1 MSQQEDR
8 GGGFR
13 MMEMLIDG
21 RPTAAASG
29 ERFESISPVTG
40 APWASIPEAG
50 VDDAD
55 RAIAA
60 ARRAFDG
67 GPWARQPA
75 TERAAALRRLADV
88 IAGEADRLAEIESRD
103 NGKLLREMV
112 GQLRAIPDWYRYFA
126 GAADKLE
133 GRTMAQNKDNFF
145 IYTRREPIGVCISI
159 VPWNS
164 PLLLMTWQLAPA
176 LAVGCTVVVKPSPQ
190 ASASACAFAELFEA
204 AGFPPGVV
212 NVVTGTSVEMPQR
225 LVTHPD
231 VDKVSFTGSTA
242 VGRRIVEAS
251 AQNLPRLTLEL
262 GGKSANIVF
271 EDADLEAAS
280 NGVIAGIFAAT
291 GQTCIAGSRL
301 LVHEDVHDQLL
312 ESVMARASTIQL
324 GDPLDEQSEMGP
336 MAFQEQQEQ
345 VLGFIH
351 RAVESGAVLAYG
363 GSAPSDVAGFFVEP
377 TILTDVDP
385 SSEIAGEEVFG
396 PVLAVFKFSD
406 EQEAIE
412 LANSSRYGLAAGVW
426 TGDVRR
432 AHRVAHALRAGT
444 VWVNSYR
451 AVSFDAPF
459 GGVGLSGHGR
469 LSGLAALDEFTELKT
484 VWIELSGATRD
495 PFTLG

>member
-8 GGGFR
+8 GGGLR

-60 ARRAFDG
+60 ARRAFDE

-212 NVVTGTSVEMPQR
+212 NAVTGTSVEMPQR

-251 AQNLPRLTLEL
+251 ARNLPRLTLEL

-336 MAFQEQQEQ
+336 MAFQEQQDDHHHAATDHDHHHAATDHDHHHAATDHDHHHAVFRSQRPRGLRGLRGSERIQ
-345 VLGFIH
+345 GDLH
-351 RAVESGAVLAYG
+351 RHVPYLC
-363 GSAPSDVAGFFVEP
+363 PRH
-377 TILTDVDP
+377 
-385 SSEIAGEEVFG
+385 FG
-396 PVLAVFKFSD
+396 PR
-406 EQEAIE
+406 
-412 LANSSRYGLAAGVW
+412 NR
-426 TGDVRR
+426 
-432 AHRVAHALRAGT
+432 
-444 VWVNSYR
+444 
-451 AVSFDAPF
+451 
-459 GGVGLSGHGR
+459 
-469 LSGLAALDEFTELKT
+469 
-484 VWIELSGATRD
+484 
-495 PFTLG
+495 